1 MKLNKRD
8 LAASYKRFY
17 SGRSGSGSSPY
28 RRSDYE
34 YYVDEDNDE
43 DNGEIFEFDG
53 VTSRK
58 DKLGRS
64 RGRGKDYGSSRKDYG
79 RRGDYNYKDYIKDD
93 PYYLRDN
100 GGYYG
105 YGRDGVDRSG
115 YGYDD
120 GGGGGA
126 KDRADHYGGHSGYG
140 HGHGHKKECCPL
152 VIKPLVFLA
161 LLGSIAAATA
171 FFNILITMNLG
182 RKRRRRR
189 RSYDDG
195 NSGSSIGPGF
205 ADVLHAGTCHM
216 INRDRKSPSTSAVHL
231 PPFVCSTDRQ
241 NGGRRRGDAASEIS
255 KGENLPFTLII
266 RFPDS
271 SSPPPFLTMV
281 QLRRGHKAMCVVL
294 LRYVAMCGRRRRPE
308 ATHKEKK
315 KKAMMT
321 EEKIGKMEG
330 VGGIGLFIHCCAE
343 VVVSEAEERLT
354 SSSSS
359 SSKCCR
365 FSPFSP
371 SFPFPTVVACIDR
384 QATARQA
391 GYPRHGT
398 AHMGYGGF

>member
-1 MKLNKRD
+1 MKLDKRD

-17 SGRSGSGSSPY
+17 SSRSGSGSSPY

-64 RGRGKDYGSSRKDYG
+64 RGRGKDYGISSRKDYG
-79 RRGDYNYKDYIKDD
+79 SRRDYNYKDYIKDD

-140 HGHGHKKECCPL
+140 HGHKKECCPL

-195 NSGSSIGPGF
+195 NSGSGSIGPGF

-216 INRDRKSPSTSAVHL
+216 INRNRKSPSTSAVHL
-231 PPFVCSTDRQ
+231 PPLCLL
-241 NGGRRRGDAASEIS
+241 NGPSKRRKKKKGDAASEIS
-255 KGENLPFTLII
+255 KGKIF
-266 RFPDS
+266 R
-271 SSPPPFLTMV
+271 
-281 QLRRGHKAMCVVL
+281 LR
-294 LRYVAMCGRRRRPE
+294 
-308 ATHKEKK
+308 
-315 KKAMMT
+315 
-321 EEKIGKMEG
+321 
-330 VGGIGLFIHCCAE
+330 
-343 VVVSEAEERLT
+343 
-354 SSSSS
+354 
-359 SSKCCR
+359 
-365 FSPFSP
+365 
-371 SFPFPTVVACIDR
+371 
-384 QATARQA
+384 
-391 GYPRHGT
+391 
-398 AHMGYGGF
+398 